1 MLSPRS
7 PRILSTLT
15 HKSTRLEI
23 AAHILKCFEL
33 ESLERQTGIAN
44 IMAMDGKDT
53 RNTTSYIFGNDFPK
67 DIMEATLQHDE
78 QAPHVTNV
86 EMLLHCDIHI
96 DNTSVEDLPFVLNCL
111 AGINVFISGHEH
123 LTDEE
128 LWDHLQPA
136 INEECPFLPP
146 SEGVN
151 EFISFALEPAEDS
164 NHKSLRTVPAP
175 LESITDV
182 VIEEHNTKDTK

>member
-15 HKSTRLEI
+15 RKSTRLEI

-67 DIMEATLQHDE
+67 DIMEATLQYDE

-86 EMLLHCDIHI
+86 EMLSHCDIHI
-96 DNTSVEDLPFVLNCL
+96 DNTSVDDLPFILNCL
-111 AGINVFISGHEH
+111 AGINVFVSSHEH
-123 LTDEE
+123 LTDQE
-128 LWDHLQPA
+128 LWDHLQHA
-136 INEECPFLPP
+136 INEETPFLPP

-151 EFISFALEPAEDS
+151 EFINFALEAAEDPDY
-164 NHKSLRTVPAP
+164 KSLRTVPAP
-175 LESITDV
+175 LTSITDV
-182 VIEEHNTKDTK
+182 VIEEHNTKDTQ

>member
-15 HKSTRLEI
+15 RKSTRLEI
-23 AAHILKCFEL
+23 ADHILKCFEL

-67 DIMEATLQHDE
+67 DIMEATLQYDE

-86 EMLLHCDIHI
+86 EMLSHCDIHI
-96 DNTSVEDLPFVLNCL
+96 DNTSVDDLPFILNCL
-111 AGINVFISGHEH
+111 AGINVFVSSHEH
-123 LTDEE
+123 LTDQE
-128 LWDHLQPA
+128 LWDHLQHA

-151 EFISFALEPAEDS
+151 EFISFALEAAEDP
-164 NHKSLRTVPAP
+164 NFKSLRTVPQP
-175 LESITDV
+175 LTSITDV